1 MGKVTELVDA
11 LKKNESLTTEEVFRR
26 YPHLVEMQKT
36 ELWEE
41 FNNKSLT
48 ESKKKDLLLD

>member
-11 LKKNESLTTEEVFRR
+11 LKKIESITTEEVFRR
-26 YPHLVEMQKT
+26 YPHLVEMQKA

>member
-1 MGKVTELVDA
+1 MGKVTELVDT
-11 LKKNESLTTEEVFRR
+11 LKKTESLSTEEVFKK
-26 YPHLVEMQKT
+26 YPHLVEMQKN

>member
-1 MGKVTELVDA
+1 MGKVTELI
-11 LKKNESLTTEEVFRR
+11 ESLKQLEGISVQEIYKK
-26 YPHLVEMQKT
+26 YPHLVEMQKQ

-41 FNNKSLT
+41 YEGKSLT